1 MCASVYGS
9 KADSLKRS
17 AFSHK
22 RALVGA
28 FDPDRLEVHRGA
40 GGRHLGH
47 ADLFPSVD
55 FVKKTKQPLRTIRN
69 GPHCLRSNMLHEGKH
84 GVIEV
89 KDLQKSY
96 GELMAFGIAL
106 LGASVKS
113 GAFSGDYY
121 REMMEAM
128 KTNLMPFSAA
138 GVYGLIGFF
147 VIVPMIRWLAGM
159 VFP

>member
-1 MCASVYGS
+1 MRAMAPNTRRGLDCCLSFKLDFTGRREAATLMPHSYWRQRRPKMCASVYGS

-106 LGASVKS
+106 LGAGRKVGS
-113 GAFSGDYY
+113 
-121 REMMEAM
+121 
-128 KTNLMPFSAA
+128 
-138 GVYGLIGFF
+138 I
-147 VIVPMIRWLAGM
+147 
-159 VFP
+159 